1 MWSRVSLNRDAIC
14 GVARGYGVMVGM
26 LRERFMMR
34 RTSTSGRLS
43 CLVWAQPSS
52 AAAMRRSKRSDTDFF
67 LSLGFP
73 LKKEPSH
80 CLITL
85 SIFSVL
91 ETKVCSRSAALDR
104 SVGASPCVRVCVG
117 VTWRAKIKKQRLSQV
132 TLPALGT
139 WNASTS
145 NTNRKKKRQNSHV
158 ALSWERV
165 RASRQRLNF
174 TARAAC
180 LQDRLRPW
188 KADTRDYC
196 MDKSMW

>member
-1 MWSRVSLNRDAIC
+1 MLIFSNCSYLLDGSDVVSAQRPDLCLNRNETQMLHLRRELHA
-14 GVARGYGVMVGM
+14 GVVHGYGVMVGM

-52 AAAMRRSKRSDTDFF
+52 AAAMCRSKRSDTDFF

-91 ETKVCSRSAALDR
+91 KTKMLD
-104 SVGASPCVRVCVG
+104 SSCVFSSS
-117 VTWRAKIKKQRLSQV
+117 L
-132 TLPALGT
+132 
-139 WNASTS
+139 
-145 NTNRKKKRQNSHV
+145 
-158 ALSWERV
+158 
-165 RASRQRLNF
+165 
-174 TARAAC
+174 
-180 LQDRLRPW
+180 D
-188 KADTRDYC
+188 
-196 MDKSMW
+196 